1 MSLNLLKSNWL
12 FYQSNLY
19 GLAIDQKGSAM
30 TVHVLKCWNH
40 QLKSLLHNKKLKPW
54 EEMIFRVGKQ
64 KRGEVFQ
71 DVQVQNKGIMEYINF
86 KYTAFC
92 LKT

>member
-1 MSLNLLKSNWL
+1 MRTNDL
-12 FYQSNLY
+12 QSRK
-19 GLAIDQKGSAM
+19 AKES
-30 TVHVLKCWNH
+30 
-40 QLKSLLHNKKLKPW
+40 
-54 EEMIFRVGKQ
+54 
-64 KRGEVFQ
+64 GEVFQ

>member
-1 MSLNLLKSNWL
+1 MRTNDL
-12 FYQSNLY
+12 QSRK
-19 GLAIDQKGSAM
+19 AK
-30 TVHVLKCWNH
+30 
-40 QLKSLLHNKKLKPW
+40 
-54 EEMIFRVGKQ
+54 ER
-64 KRGEVFQ
+64 EVFQ